1 MSMPASIR
9 LPRQLRCH
17 VHQPPLVFSGQ
28 GSFGLFFLVP
38 TSTLLSFILTHALR
52 ILCASTL
59 AMASFCNHDQL
70 KCSNLKSWPKDFQP
84 NPWEVHRLDRECRGY
99 EESNH
104 EFGDM
109 IRQHQPG
116 PLTDHETDV
125 DPQEPEDEMNN
136 LPSPK
141 QKRSPFWT
149 PQYQARREAR
159 RRLWSPP
166 ITPPMPG
173 IRHYSLQPSQRPP
186 SATPRPSSRA
196 RNLRPPDFRL
206 QQPPKS
212 PHNAIRK
219 PRPHRPI
226 TRSMKASSLLSL
238 HLRKGLLEIT
248 SPAGR
253 SSSVSF
259 TQCMEEGVSC
269 PSLPTSTFSVFFPSG
284 AFSPAICQAVG
295 YQKTANSFSQSI
307 RALSL
312 PSSLLI
318 HHYSATSYAA
328 DLV

>member
-1 MSMPASIR
+1 
-9 LPRQLRCH
+9 
-17 VHQPPLVFSGQ
+17 
-28 GSFGLFFLVP
+28 
-38 TSTLLSFILTHALR
+38 
-52 ILCASTL
+52 
-59 AMASFCNHDQL
+59 MAPFCNHDQL
-70 KCSNLKSWPKDFQP
+70 KCSNLKSWPKDLQP

-109 IRQHQPG
+109 IRQHQPE

-125 DPQEPEDEMNN
+125 DPQEAEDEMNN

-166 ITPPMPG
+166 ITPPIPG

-186 SATPRPSSRA
+186 SAIPRLSSQT
-196 RNLRPPDFRL
+196 RNLRPPSFPHLPPDFRL
-206 QQPPKS
+206 QLPPK
-212 PHNAIRK
+212 PRHNAICK

-226 TRSMKASSLLSL
+226 TRSMKASSLPSL
-238 HLRKGLLEIT
+238 HLRKGWVEVT

-253 SSSVSF
+253 SSSVTF
-259 TQCMEEGVSC
+259 MQCTEEGVSC
-269 PSLPTSTFSVFFPSG
+269 ASLPTSAFPIFFSSG
-284 AFSPAICQAVG
+284 VFSPAIIPAVG
-295 YQKTANSFSQSI
+295 YQKPANSFSQSI
-307 RALSL
+307 RAIPL

-318 HHYSATSYAA
+318 HHDSAISNTA